1 MGSKVPVL
9 PFAVVVLLLLVVVW
23 AFGPGATRD
32 EETQVDGSGRPVRGL
47 LASRPFPT
55 FRPAGSG
62 LVDRELPTPGVV
74 SESGSEAR
82 PTPGRRMTKRQ
93 RLLARQ
99 LKRDLRNVARPSAT
113 ERDFDGDDLEDGGG
127 ALPQFARPSP
137 PPGSPYENLP
147 DDEMVELIVGVQR
160 LRDSGALRKFGPE
173 DYLRITELMPE
184 SRGLQDADRI
194 FRDVLGMGV
203 GEWLA
208 KTRGGETYI
217 LE

>member
-1 MGSKVPVL
+1 MGSRVPVL
-9 PFAVVVLLLLVVVW
+9 PIAVVVLLLLVVVW
-23 AFGPGATRD
+23 AFAPGPTRD
-32 EETQVDGSGRPVRGL
+32 EGTQVEGFGRPARGL

-55 FRPAGSG
+55 FRPAGG
-62 LVDRELPTPGVV
+62 DLVDRELPTPGV
-74 SESGSEAR
+74 SESGSEER
-82 PTPGRRMTKRQ
+82 PTPRRRMTKRQ
-93 RLLARQ
+93 RLLARR
-99 LKRDLRNVARPSAT
+99 LERDLRNVARPSAT
-113 ERDFDGDDLEDGGG
+113 ERDFDSGDLEDGGG
-127 ALPQFARPSP
+127 NVPRFARPSP
-137 PPGSPYENLP
+137 PPGSPYENLA

-208 KTRGGETYI
+208 ETRGGETYI